1 MKTWQEDLL
10 TITEQGD
17 CERAIFASIEVAARA
32 LGFDF
37 CAYGYRSPLPVSNP
51 RIALLN
57 NYPVDWSERYSRAGY
72 LEVDPT
78 VQHGR
83 RSQAP
88 MVWSDAVFGD
98 SPALWEEAR
107 AAGLR
112 VGWAQSSL
120 DGLGIG
126 GMLTLCRSAEPLS
139 SAELSA
145 NEQKMR
151 WLVHVA
157 HLALARVFRA
167 KQPGKLMQ
175 GLTSRE
181 LEILKWTADG
191 KSSQDIAD
199 ILTVS
204 KNTVDFHVRN
214 AVSKLQAANKTAAV
228 VRAAILGY
236 LN

>member
-10 TITEQGD
+10 SITEQGD
-17 CERAIFASIEVAARA
+17 CERAIFSSVESAARA
-32 LGFDF
+32 LGFDH
-37 CAYGYRSPLPVSNP
+37 CAYGFRAPLPVSSP

-57 NYPVDWSERYSRAGY
+57 NYPASWSERYARAGY
-72 LEVDPT
+72 LEIDPT

-83 RSQAP
+83 KSQVP
-88 MVWSDAVFGD
+88 VIWSDEVFAD
-98 SPALWEEAR
+98 STMLWDEAR
-107 AAGLR
+107 AAGLK

-120 DGLGIG
+120 DGFGVG
-126 GMLTLCRSAEPLS
+126 GMLTLCRSADPLT
-139 SAELSA
+139 SAELEA
-145 NEQKMR
+145 NQQKMR
-151 WLVHVA
+151 WLVHVS
-157 HLALARVFRA
+157 HMALARVFRA
-167 KQPGKLMQ
+167 KQPDKMAQ
-175 GLTSRE
+175 NLTSRE